1 MSVKVSRVP
10 FNDAHMDQ
18 KFLVL
23 EGSIAGKPQ
32 LTKRV
37 TINTSAL
44 ADGTLVLADVKAKL
58 VADVEEYEQRWN
70 AVQVALNELDA

>member
-1 MSVKVSRVP
+1 MIVQVRRVP
-10 FNDAHMDQ
+10 FNDEHMDQ

-23 EGSIAGKPQ
+23 EGYIDGMPQ

-44 ADGTLVLADVKAKL
+44 ADGTLVLADVKVKL
-58 VADVEEYEQRWN
+58 IADVEEYRTRWN
-70 AVQVALNELDA
+70 AVQQALTEL

>member
-1 MSVKVSRVP
+1 MSVKVCRVP
-10 FNDAHMDQ
+10 FNDVHMDQ

-23 EGSIAGKPQ
+23 EGSIEGLPQ

-44 ADGTLVLADVKAKL
+44 ADGTIVLADAKAKL
-58 VADVEEYEQRWN
+58 VSDVEEYFARWQ
-70 AVQVALNELDA
+70 AVQQALTQL

>member
-1 MSVKVSRVP
+1 MSVKVCRVP
-10 FNDAHMDQ
+10 FGDEHMDQ

-23 EGSIAGKPQ
+23 QGSIEGQPQ

-58 VADVEEYEQRWN
+58 IADVEEYQARWN
-70 AVQVALNELDA
+70 AVQQALNEL